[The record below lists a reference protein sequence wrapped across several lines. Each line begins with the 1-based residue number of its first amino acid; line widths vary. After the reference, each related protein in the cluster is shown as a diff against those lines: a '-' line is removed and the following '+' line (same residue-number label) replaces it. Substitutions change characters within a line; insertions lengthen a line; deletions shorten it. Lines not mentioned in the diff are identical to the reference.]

1 MTPVTEPFT
10 LADLRQLLVECAD
23 MPASLTLDDP
33 ATPLADLTLDSVGL
47 LTMQLEL
54 EDRYGIR
61 IPQSA
66 GERLRSAGDVLEL
79 VGDLRRV
86 TGA

>member
-1 MTPVTEPFT
+1 MTSVTEPFT

-23 MPASLTLDDP
+23 MPASLALDDP

-66 GERLRSAGDVLEL
+66 GERLRSASDVLEL
-79 VGDLRRV
+79 VSDLRRAA
-86 TGA
+86 GA